1 MGRYQTKNQRKP
13 KVMSLNNSQIDITL
27 TAEQI
32 AAIVAAM
39 DTLETALPFLV
50 SLTADD
56 RQRLFKLG
64 TRSEGFVA
72 EALSAAQQHSDYV
85 PASVSIVQLQRDIGL
100 RQALLPIVQRARLI
114 YTKLND
120 TWMLA
125 GADAMQSATAIYRVL
140 RAQRGEGLDVTLN
153 VLKQRFEKS
162 SSAVKEP
169 TEPEIN

>member
-1 MGRYQTKNQRKP
+1 
-13 KVMSLNNSQIDITL
+13 MSVNNSQIDITL
-27 TAEQI
+27 TTEQV

-39 DTLETALPFLV
+39 DTLELALPFLV
-50 SLTADD
+50 SLTVDD

-64 TRSEGFVA
+64 TRSEGFVN
-72 EALSAAQQHSDYV
+72 EALSAALQHSDYV
-85 PASVSIVQLQRDIGL
+85 PPAVGLVELQRDLAL
-100 RQALLPIVQRARLI
+100 RQALLPIVQRARVI

-153 VLKQRFEKS
+153 VLKQRFAKS
-162 SSAVKEP
+162 SSAAQEP
-169 TEPEIN
+169 MEPEIN

>member
-1 MGRYQTKNQRKP
+1 
-13 KVMSLNNSQIDITL
+13 MSVNNSQIDITL
-27 TAEQI
+27 TTEQVAAI
-32 AAIVAAM
+32 AAAM
-39 DTLETALPFLV
+39 ETLELALPFLV

-64 TRSEGFVA
+64 TRSEGFVN
-72 EALSAAQQHSDYV
+72 EALSAALQHSDYV
-85 PASVSIVQLQRDIGL
+85 PPAVGLAELQRDLAL
-100 RQALLPIVQRARLI
+100 RQALLPIVQRARVI

-140 RAQRGEGLDVTLN
+140 RAQRGEGLDVTLS

-162 SSAVKEP
+162 SSAAPEEP
-169 TEPEIN
+169 TEPEII